1 MQFGR
6 ISGSEVEDYVSLPL
20 EQGEL
25 LEMTSV
31 TGRIAGNDLC
41 DGANCWKW
49 SQDKTKLSKPNPHV
63 SSLFEKASKCT
74 IFGTLITKI

>member
-31 TGRIAGNDLC
+31 TGRIAGNGLRTRQ
-41 DGANCWKW
+41 NCQ
-49 SQDKTKLSKPNPHV
+49 SLIHM
-63 SSLFEKASKCT
+63 SSAYLKKQVNALYL
-74 IFGTLITKI
+74 GH

>member
-20 EQGEL
+20 EQDEL
-25 LEMTSV
+25 LEMASV

-41 DGANCWKW
+41 DGANCRKW
-49 SQDKTKLSKPNPHV
+49 SQDKTKLPKLDPHV
-63 SSLFEKASKCT
+63 SRLFEKASKCI
-74 IFGTLITKI
+74 IFGTLITQI

>member
-20 EQGEL
+20 EQDEL
-25 LEMTSV
+25 LEMASV

-41 DGANCWKW
+41 EQDELLEMVSG
-49 SQDKTKLSKPNPHV
+49 QDKIV
-63 SSLFEKASKCT
+63 KA
-74 IFGTLITKI
+74 